1 MKNLKKSVHLA
12 TTFLIL
18 ALLAACAAKG
28 EPPQVKVD
36 VQPST
41 LISAGKTAS
50 LTADV
55 SSSSSQLKFKW
66 SVSRGTLSATD
77 TPAVIYTAPLSQGPD
92 TVTVEVSNASGTTTK
107 NVTFD
112 VVEPTPPPKEV
123 SPMPTDTPEPSK
135 APLATA
141 TELPTST
148 PPPPPLIE
156 TFPQATD
163 GEEFVFSDL
172 GGTIANQFVTTS
184 NCVRS
189 GVSGLRLNY
198 DMKGAGFGGWGVNW
212 INASAGHFNAADF
225 AYLSFWVKG
234 MEGGETFQI
243 GLKDTSEKEV
253 KIESKT
259 YVVVTTGWSQVTIP
273 LSKFKGVNSASVRN
287 VNFGFNKNHSSGSI
301 CLDDMAFTQ

>member
-1 MKNLKKSVHLA
+1 MENPNKFIRLI
-12 TTFLIL
+12 TIFLIL
-18 ALLAACAAKG
+18 ALLAACVTNG
-28 EPPQVKVD
+28 QPPQVKVD

-55 SSSSSQLKFKW
+55 SSGSSQLKFKW

-92 TVTVEVSNASGTTTK
+92 TVTIEVSNANGTTTK

-112 VVEPTPPPKEV
+112 VVEPTPSPTDAPPL
-123 SPMPTDTPEPSK
+123 PTDTPEPSK
-135 APLATA
+135 IPLATA
-141 TELPTST
+141 TDLPTST
-148 PPPPPLIE
+148 PLPPPLIE

-172 GGTIANQFVTTS
+172 GGSITNQFVTTQ
-184 NCVRS
+184 NCVHS
-189 GVSGLRLNY
+189 GASGLRLNY
-198 DMKGAGFGGWGVNW
+198 DMKGSGFGGWGVNW

-225 AYLSFWVKG
+225 ANLSFWVRG

-243 GLKDTSEKEV
+243 GLKDTNEKEV

-259 YVVVTTGWSQVTIP
+259 YVVVTTGWSQVTVP
-273 LSKFKGVNSASVRN
+273 LSKFKGVNTAAVRN
-287 VNFGFNKNHSSGSI
+287 VNFGFNKNHGSGSI
-301 CLDDMAFTQ
+301 CIDDIAFTP